1 MFIETGDV
9 SDLRKRQHHKK
20 LSESAACILIFTF
33 ALTAMLSVLIRPVRT
48 EAATRRA
55 NPSQQQQT
63 QTQPQSG
70 TGENMT
76 PEEERKLMD
85 AAEAMRKSG
94 LVQFNFKDMDLV
106 RFMRFMSEILQ
117 ENIIVPPN
125 INSKITIISPHP
137 VTIRESREIMLST
150 LQMYNFSLQ
159 DMGSYSIVRQG
170 GVSPSPNVH
179 RGKSGPGFGEETVTY
194 IVPIDYITVESI
206 IPALQQ
212 SFGPALVVLP
222 VGNGRDILLQGR
234 ATDVNKGVELIR
246 KMDTPQSARMT
257 RTFELTYG
265 DPAMIAAQL
274 NAVAGANGP
283 LQGLN
288 AIADAPSKKVIV
300 IGSAAALD
308 RAARIVHDLDV
319 DSKIGDFH
327 IYRLKNI
334 DAAAAAEQVG
344 KVLASTAVML
354 GTDAAKL
361 PATVVP
367 DVATNSLIFAA
378 TQRQYD
384 SLVPILDAIDVQ
396 PKQILLRGFI
406 AEINVTNLENNGID
420 WSILGGQMWD
430 DLLLGGNMSLG
441 ESSIPSTFMTWFN
454 DLSKREELLD
464 RNGST
469 YSQTNYH
476 AMSLMY
482 ATVDLL
488 RRYNAI
494 NILSVPRLMCLDN
507 KESSFQVG
515 QVIPVMKG
523 STSDLAN
530 VNTVQSNYE
539 YKDVGLTLTVTPHIR
554 SGNLVAMD
562 IKQTTED
569 VMTPSGVTT
578 PITSK
583 REVNTSVVVGDGETI
598 ILGGMIKETERSMR
612 RRTPGLSYIPLIGSL
627 FQKVSKEKEKVDFVI
642 FLTPT
647 IIESPQEMRGVTMRA
662 SGFTN
667 QFISGDNELNM
678 TGLMPDYA
686 RKELV
691 SLDVSPV
698 EADIDA
704 RFRELYKKSLKRR

>member
-9 SDLRKRQHHKK
+9 SNLRIKR
-20 LSESAACILIFTF
+20 CIYILIFTL
-33 ALTAMLSVLIRPVRT
+33 ALTACT
-48 EAATRRA
+48 EGISESATRRA
-55 NPSQQQQT
+55 NQPP

-76 PEEERKLMD
+76 PEQEQAIRDL
-85 AAEAMRKSG
+85 AETMRKSG

-106 RFMRFMSEILQ
+106 RFVLFMSTLLQ

-125 INSKITIISPHP
+125 VNSKITIISPKP
-137 VTIRESREIMLST
+137 VTIPQAREIMLST

-159 DMGSYSIVRQG
+159 NMGSYSIVRQG
-170 GVSPSPNVH
+170 GNSPSPNVY
-179 RGKSGPGFGEETVTY
+179 RGKAGPGFGEETVTY
-194 IVPIDYITVESI
+194 IIPVDYITIESI

-212 SFGPALVVLP
+212 AFGNAQLMVLP
-222 VGNGRDILLQGR
+222 AVQNGKDILLQGR
-234 ATDVNKGVELIR
+234 ATDVNKAVEMIR
-246 KMDTPQSARMT
+246 KMDTPQSARLS
-257 RTFELTYG
+257 RTFELRYG
-265 DPAMIAAQL
+265 DPTTVAAQL
-274 NAVAGANGP
+274 NAIAQSQGP

-288 AIADAPSKKVIV
+288 AIADAPSKKVIL
-300 IGSAAALD
+300 IGSAMALD
-308 RAARIVHDLDV
+308 RAARIIRELDV

-334 DAAAAAEQVG
+334 DATAAAEQVG
-344 KVLASTAVML
+344 KVLASTSTML
-354 GTDAAKL
+354 GADAARL

-441 ESSIPSTFMTWFN
+441 ESSVPSQFMTWFN

-488 RRYNAI
+488 RRYNAV
-494 NILSVPRLMCLDN
+494 NILSVPRLMCTDN

-523 STSDLAN
+523 STSDLSN
-530 VNTVQSNYE
+530 TNTVQNNYD

-612 RRTPGLSYIPLIGSL
+612 RRTPGLSYIPLIGGL

-647 IIESPQEMRGVTMRA
+647 IIETPQEMRGATMRA
-662 SGFTN
+662 SGFTR

-678 TGLMPDYA
+678 AGLMPSYA
-686 RKELV
+686 RSELV
-691 SLDVSPV
+691 SIDVSPV

-704 RFRELYKKSLKRR
+704 RFRELYQKSLKRR

>member
-1 MFIETGDV
+1 
-9 SDLRKRQHHKK
+9 
-20 LSESAACILIFTF
+20 
-33 ALTAMLSVLIRPVRT
+33 
-48 EAATRRA
+48 
-55 NPSQQQQT
+55 
-63 QTQPQSG
+63 
-70 TGENMT
+70 MT
-76 PEEERKLMD
+76 PEQEQAIRDL
-85 AAEAMRKSG
+85 AETMRKSG

-106 RFMRFMSEILQ
+106 RFVLFMSTLLQ

-125 INSKITIISPHP
+125 VNSKITIISPKP
-137 VTIRESREIMLST
+137 VTIPQAREIMLST

-159 DMGSYSIVRQG
+159 NMGSYSIVRQG
-170 GVSPSPNVH
+170 GNSPSPNVY
-179 RGKSGPGFGEETVTY
+179 RGKAGPGFGEETVTY
-194 IVPIDYITVESI
+194 IIPVDYITIESI

-212 SFGPALVVLP
+212 AFGNAQLMVLP
-222 VGNGRDILLQGR
+222 AVQNGKDILLQGR
-234 ATDVNKGVELIR
+234 ATDVNKAVEMIR
-246 KMDTPQSARMT
+246 KMDTPQSARLS
-257 RTFELTYG
+257 RTFELRYG
-265 DPAMIAAQL
+265 DPTTVAAQL
-274 NAVAGANGP
+274 NAIAQSQGP

-288 AIADAPSKKVIV
+288 AIADAPSKKVIL
-300 IGSAAALD
+300 IGSAIALD
-308 RAARIVHDLDV
+308 RAARIIRELDV

-334 DAAAAAEQVG
+334 DATAAAEQVG
-344 KVLASTAVML
+344 KVLASTSTML
-354 GTDAAKL
+354 GADAARL

-441 ESSIPSTFMTWFN
+441 ESSVPSQFMTWFN

-488 RRYNAI
+488 RRYNAV

-523 STSDLAN
+523 STSDLSN
-530 VNTVQSNYE
+530 TNTVQNNYD

-583 REVNTSVVVGDGETI
+583 REVHTSVVVGDGETI

-612 RRTPGLSYIPLIGSL
+612 RRTPGLSYIPLIGGL

-647 IIESPQEMRGVTMRA
+647 IIESPQEMRGATMRA
-662 SGFTN
+662 SGFTR

-678 TGLMPDYA
+678 AGLMPSYA
-686 RKELV
+686 RSELL
-691 SLDVSPV
+691 SIDVSPV

-704 RFRELYKKSLKRR
+704 RFRDLYQKSLKRR

>member
-1 MFIETGDV
+1 M
-9 SDLRKRQHHKK
+9 RKRI
-20 LSESAACILIFTF
+20 CIIIIIIILIM
-33 ALTAMLSVLIRPVRT
+33 LTTVA
-48 EAATRRA
+48 EGATRRT
-55 NPSQQQQT
+55 NQRQQQGQA

-76 PEEERKLMD
+76 PEEERNLMR

-106 RFMRFMSEILQ
+106 RFMRFMSEVLQ

-137 VTIRESREIMLST
+137 VTVRESREIMLST

-159 DMGSYSIVRQG
+159 NMGSYSIVRQG

-179 RGKSGPGFGEETVTY
+179 RGKTGPGFGEETVTY

-234 ATDVNKGVELIR
+234 AIDVNKGVELIR

-257 RTFELTYG
+257 KTFELIYG
-265 DPAMIAAQL
+265 DPATISAQL
-274 NAVAGANGP
+274 NAIAGANGP
-283 LQGLN
+283 LQGLS
-288 AIADAPSKKVIV
+288 AIADVPSKKIVV
-300 IGSAAALD
+300 IGSASAIEKAS
-308 RAARIVHDLDV
+308 RIIRDLDV
-319 DSKIGDFH
+319 DSKVGDFH
-327 IYRLKNI
+327 IYKLKNI
-334 DAAAAAEQVG
+334 DATAAAEQVG
-344 KVLASTAVML
+344 KVLASTATML
-354 GTDAAKL
+354 GADAARV

-367 DVATNSLIFAA
+367 DVATNSLIFAS

-384 SLVPILDAIDVQ
+384 SLVPILDAIDVR

-441 ESSIPSTFMTWFN
+441 ENAIPSTFMTWFN

-488 RRYNAI
+488 RRYNAV

-530 VNTVQSNYE
+530 TNTIQSNYD

-583 REVNTSVVVGDGETI
+583 REVNTSVVVGDGETV

-612 RRTPGLSYIPLIGSL
+612 RRTPGLSYIPLIGGL
-627 FQKVSKEKEKVDFVI
+627 FQKISKEKEKVDFVI

-647 IIESPQEMRGVTMRA
+647 IIETPMEMRGATMRA
-662 SGFTN
+662 SGFTRRL
-667 QFISGDNELNM
+667 ISGDNELNM
-678 TGLMPDYA
+678 TAIMPEYA
-686 RKELV
+686 RNDLLSV
-691 SLDVSPV
+691 DVSPV

-704 RFRELYKKSLKRR
+704 RFRDLYQKSLKRR